1 MSEVLNPPV
10 TIAVDDALSAVEAAL
25 DSLAGA
31 ELWGLDGQ
39 ELTGAVQEL
48 HRLQCRA
55 QALSARL
62 VAEVDVRGVA
72 TELGATSTAA
82 WLIWAL
88 RLHPGAAKR
97 AVRDARALHVDPA
110 GPLVPQPREGS
121 AGAGATPLPESGAL
135 AATRAAFAAGTV
147 SGEQVSEIIAALDA
161 LPAAVDS
168 ATRARGEQFLV
179 AQARN
184 HGPHQLTRM
193 GKHLLHTL
201 DPDGG
206 ERLALLETR
215 DRNQREL
222 QIIRRRRGG
231 FRLRGELDDELGA
244 TLLTVLDPLAA
255 PRPAD
260 ATGPDLRTVP
270 HRYADALGDLLQIAL
285 GSGKLP
291 TTNGARPTL
300 VVTTELAALQQQLGA
315 QGGDLRWAGPVCGET
330 VRRLACDAGII
341 PVVLGAA
348 GEPLDVGRLSYPVT
362 MAIRRALEAR
372 DRGCAFPGCERP
384 PTWCA
389 AHHIWHWEDG
399 GPTSVSNTV
408 LLCDRHHVVVHHRGW
423 TVRIAEH
430 GLPEF
435 TPPPWIDPDQVPIS
449 KPWRAQLAA
458 IPPPRPPHPPPR
470 L

>member
-1 MSEVLNPPV
+1 MSDLFDRTTATPV
-10 TIAVDDALSAVEAAL
+10 AAAMAAIDAAL

-39 ELTGAVQEL
+39 PLTGAVQEL

-55 QALSARL
+55 QAVTSRL
-62 VAEVDVRGVA
+62 VAEVDVRGAA

-110 GPLVPQPREGS
+110 GPLVPQPRDE
-121 AGAGATPLPESGAL
+121 TPVAEAADPRGL
-135 AATRAAFAAGTV
+135 AATRAAFAAGQV
-147 SGEQVSEIIAALDA
+147 SAEQVSEIVAALDA
-161 LPAAVDS
+161 LPAQVDT
-168 ATRARGEQFLV
+168 ATRARGEAFLV
-179 AQARN
+179 DQART

-201 DPDGG
+201 EPDGG
-206 ERLALLETR
+206 DRLALLEAVER
-215 DRNQREL
+215 GQRRL
-222 QIIRRRRGG
+222 AITRRRRGG

-244 TLLTVLDPLAA
+244 TLLTALDPLAA

-260 ATGPDLRTVP
+260 AAGSDLRAVA
-270 HRYADALGDLLQIAL
+270 HRYADALGDLLQIAFA
-285 GSGKLP
+285 SGKLP

-300 VVTTELAALQQQLGA
+300 VVTTELAALQHHLGA
-315 QGGDLRWAGPVCGET
+315 QGGDLRWAGAVCGET

-384 PTWCA
+384 PTWCV

-399 GPTSVSNTV
+399 GPTCVGNP
-408 LLCDRHHVVVHHRGW
+408 VH
-423 TVRIAEH
+423 
-430 GLPEF
+430 P
-435 TPPPWIDPDQVPIS
+435 
-449 KPWRAQLAA
+449 
-458 IPPPRPPHPPPR
+458 
-470 L
+470 